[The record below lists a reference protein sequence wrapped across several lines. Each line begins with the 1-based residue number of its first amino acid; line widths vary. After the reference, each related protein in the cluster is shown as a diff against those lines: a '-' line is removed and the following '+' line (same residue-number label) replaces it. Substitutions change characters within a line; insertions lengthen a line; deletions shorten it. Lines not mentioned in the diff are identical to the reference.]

1 VRSDSALIGRTH
13 TVMIMRREAAVIV
26 APKVGKVQ
34 KIADLQ
40 NATIGVTR
48 EGPIDGSLLAPVL
61 DYYGITRDKAR
72 SCRGAGDG
80 IADAFRQ
87 KKIDAM
93 IAVGPVTAKQMGEA
107 VADAA
112 ARIKGHAASSSRSR
126 RPMRSS
132 STSRRWNRSR
142 SSRGRSRGRP
152 PRPPESFNT
161 LGYSIRLV
169 TNTKTDSDSI
179 AELARQLFLIRQ
191 NLSVAV
197 PGAGLMETPDV
208 DEATAFL
215 VHPGVRAYVNGE
227 QRSWFD
233 KYNDYIYLGLFLG
246 SGVGSVAAAMF
257 GWMRGGGSQARRPL
271 PRQRIELVFDAVR
284 DARTPEQLD
293 AAEREADEVVRSV
306 FAPGGRWEAVPATPL
321 RASISR
327 WPNLRGRNRGT
338 ARRAQDRLIFA
349 CIVRN
354 DFCGARD
361 PRDRHDRSADPPH
374 GAHYQRIRRR
384 LLQPRSGARASP
396 ARSHTR
402 MPQRRCRDVAPD
414 RRPVLQ
420 AVLARARRPDRA
432 RHGGGNRSSSLGFVL
447 TRGCKPCRGALLDL
461 WHADARGTTTIP
473 ASAWLASQFGRRGR
487 AASASAPSCG
497 QLSGAH
503 APLPRQGDSR
513 RAAGCSPRNSISRA
527 SRATEGMSCSVEE
540 LLIRTAKEQGS
551 ARRRF
556 DFVLDVR

>member
-1 VRSDSALIGRTH
+1 MLRIFLVFCTILLAAVAAAIGASYFALRPTEFKVAVPASDPIDQRVFGLAADTLRSQRAPIRIEVVPVEKSKDAMDALEADKVNLAVVRSDSALIGRTH
-13 TVMIMRREAAVIV
+13 TIMILRREAAVIV

-48 EGPIDGSLLAPVL
+48 EGPLDGSLLAPVL

-72 SCRGAGDG
+72 YVALQGDA

-112 ARIKGHAASSSRSR
+112 RGIRGALQFIEIEEADAIVKRIPALESIEVEQGAF
-126 RPMRSS
+126 
-132 STSRRWNRSR
+132 
-142 SSRGRSRGRP
+142 GGRP

-246 SGVGSVAAAMF
+246 SGVGSVAVAMF

-306 FAPGGRWEAVPATPL
+306 FALGVDGKLSGDVI
-321 RASISR
+321 ASF
-327 WPNLRGRNRGT
+327 NLALADLRGRIA
-338 ARRAQDRLIFA
+338 AR
-349 CIVRN
+349 
-354 DFCGARD
+354 
-361 PRDRHDRSADPPH
+361 
-374 GAHYQRIRRR
+374 
-384 LLQPRSGARASP
+384 
-396 ARSHTR
+396 
-402 MPQRRCRDVAPD
+402 
-414 RRPVLQ
+414 
-420 AVLARARRPDRA
+420 
-432 RHGGGNRSSSLGFVL
+432 
-447 TRGCKPCRGALLDL
+447 RGAL
-461 WHADARGTTTIP
+461 
-473 ASAWLASQFGRRGR
+473 
-487 AASASAPSCG
+487 
-497 QLSGAH
+497 
-503 APLPRQGDSR
+503 
-513 RAAGCSPRNSISRA
+513 
-527 SRATEGMSCSVEE
+527 
-540 LLIRTAKEQGS
+540 RTG
-551 ARRRF
+551 
-556 DFVLDVR
+556 